1 MPETIHIK
9 NMVCNRCIK
18 VVQDE
23 FEKLGLEVLNI
34 KLGEVTVTNKKKV
47 DKAVIKKVLEENG
60 FELLDSRKASMIE
73 KIKNTIIKTIQR
85 KEGIDTDLNF
95 SQLLQNEVGNEYHYL
110 STLFSSTEGI
120 TIERYIILQRIEK
133 AKELLVYDEL
143 TLSQI
148 AYRLGYSSVAHLS
161 AQFKKVTGFTPS
173 DFKKSHQHRK
183 PLDKV
188 GK

>member
-1 MPETIHIK
+1 
-9 NMVCNRCIK
+9 MVCNRCIK

-34 KLGEVTVTNKKKV
+34 KLGEATVTNKKKIG
-47 DKAVIKKVLEENG
+47 KAAIKKVLEDNG

-73 KIKNTIIKTIQR
+73 KIKNTIIKAIQR
-85 KEGIDTDLNF
+85 KDGIETDLNLP
-95 SQLLQNEVGNEYHYL
+95 QLLQHEIGNEYHYL

-173 DFKKSHQHRK
+173 EFKKSHQHRK
-183 PLDKV
+183 SLDKV
-188 GK
+188 